1 MRSEAQRHEG
11 PGRVSVSVGLC
22 SCVGPHS
29 QSVPAVESG
38 VRAQAGWGFL
48 PCACLTAP
56 APLHRIIFLEGTAV
70 AFDEDTRTWPIA

>member
-1 MRSEAQRHEG
+1 MKAR
-11 PGRVSVSVGLC
+11 PGRVSMSVGLC

-48 PCACLTAP
+48 PCACLTTSP
-56 APLHRIIFLEGTAV
+56 STGLSSWRGQMLLLM
-70 AFDEDTRTWPIA
+70 RTQGLGP